1 MKMTSLACLVGF
13 VLLVQGCASSSEID
27 TRHLTRFDEYHANL
41 EIAGQRYTLDAFIVM
56 FQKPFYITVQRD
68 DRRPM
73 SIDEAARAA
82 EEYIKPRG
90 CTEPLVRRA
99 DLDRSNA
106 DKTQWMVG
114 IEC

>member
-1 MKMTSLACLVGF
+1 MKMTSLACLAGF
-13 VLLVQGCASSSEID
+13 VLLAQGCASSREID

-41 EIAGQRYTLDAFIVM
+41 EIAGQRYTLDAYIVM
-56 FQKPFYITVQRD
+56 FQKPFYITVERG

-82 EEYIKPRG
+82 EEYIGPRG

>member
-1 MKMTSLACLVGF
+1 MKVTSLACLAGLA
-13 VLLVQGCASSSEID
+13 LLTLGCASPSTLD

-41 EIAGQRYTLDAFIVM
+41 EIAGQRYTLDAYIVM
-56 FQKPFYITVQRD
+56 FQKPFYITVERD
-68 DRRPM
+68 DRRAM
-73 SIDEAARAA
+73 TIDEAARVA

-90 CTEPLVRRA
+90 CTDPLVRRA

>member
-1 MKMTSLACLVGF
+1 MKMTSLACLPGF
-13 VLLVQGCASSSEID
+13 VLLVQGCALSREID

-41 EIAGQRYTLDAFIVM
+41 EIAGQRYTLDAYIVM
-56 FQKPFYITVQRD
+56 FQKPFYITVERD
-68 DRRPM
+68 DRHPM

-82 EEYIKPRG
+82 QEYIKPRG

>member
-1 MKMTSLACLVGF
+1 MKMTSLACLAGF
-13 VLLVQGCASSSEID
+13 VLLAQGCATSREID

-41 EIAGQRYTLDAFIVM
+41 EIAGQRYTLDAYIVM

>member
-1 MKMTSLACLVGF
+1 MKMTSLACLAGF

-41 EIAGQRYTLDAFIVM
+41 EIAGQRYTLDAYIVM

-68 DRRPM
+68 DRRPV